1 MNTATYFLSPTLD
14 VCVIAATIST
24 EWMKKRNSQRNKRGS
39 RYKGFHYQSELLT
52 ILHRS
57 WLRMGSGKKRE
68 RKKMHFTLTLTTIKF
83 VLVVDKRRNHRLA
96 YIFCFRCTSTRSLDR
111 IANYTEPA
119 IYSFSFSP
127 STQNQMVCIS
137 HCCVCFFNLTLWH
150 WLNSPLFFRSVLF
163 VLFFWSIQC
172 SLFISICTLHTNQC
186 DCKLFWCSFTFRW
199 TNSKKCSFNRID
211 GASLPFI
218 HCLSLTL
225 SHQFT
230 YIYNL
235 ADTRHK
241 TKSKKNWNQRFFFV

>member
-1 MNTATYFLSPTLD
+1 
-14 VCVIAATIST
+14 
-24 EWMKKRNSQRNKRGS
+24 MKKRTPQRNKRGS

-57 WLRMGSGKKRE
+57 WLQMGSEKE

-127 STQNQMVCIS
+127 STLNQMVCIS

-150 WLNSPLFFRSVLF
+150 WQNSPLFFPFGF
-163 VLFFWSIQC
+163 VC
-172 SLFISICTLHTNQC
+172 SLFLVYSMFIVH
-186 DCKLFWCSFTFRW
+186 
-199 TNSKKCSFNRID
+199 FNMHI
-211 GASLPFI
+211 A
-218 HCLSLTL
+218 
-225 SHQFT
+225 HQPMW
-230 YIYNL
+230 L
-235 ADTRHK
+235 
-241 TKSKKNWNQRFFFV
+241 